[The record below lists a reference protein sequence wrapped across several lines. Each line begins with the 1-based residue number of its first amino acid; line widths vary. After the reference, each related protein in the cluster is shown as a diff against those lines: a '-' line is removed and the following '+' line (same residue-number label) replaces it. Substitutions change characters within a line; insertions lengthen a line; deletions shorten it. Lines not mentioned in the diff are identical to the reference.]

1 VAVTDRVRSLAQ
13 TSAGIAIAMGV
24 MNVATYGFTM
34 LATYLLGPK
43 DYGALIAA
51 MNFLLVV
58 SVISL
63 GLQATAAR
71 RISASPEH
79 VGQIERSILRVTY
92 RAALALGLLLLVLT
106 PVIDRLLRLD
116 SLPTTA
122 LIAVSAVPL
131 TIMGGQAGILQGERR
146 WAPLGA
152 VYVAA
157 GVPRLIVATGLVLW
171 SPGEFTALLGVTIA
185 FFAPVVVGWWALRT
199 TRQPG
204 QAVAEHRGTA
214 LLKEGLHNS
223 QALFAFFAL
232 SNVDIIVA
240 RNVLSD
246 HDSGLYAAGLIITKA
261 MLFLPQFVVV
271 VAFPAMA
278 TAHERQR
285 AMIRSLRLIGGL
297 GVLGTLAA
305 WLLAPLAMVFAGG
318 AEFAEI
324 QPYLWL
330 FALLGTLLSTIQLL
344 VYSVLARQGRWTV
357 LAVWVALACVVGI
370 GLTRDS
376 ILGLAT
382 TVVVVDALLLALLL
396 GAAAYFQREQ
406 AAPHRE
412 SAHTA

>member
-1 VAVTDRVRSLAQ
+1 MAVLDRVRTLAQ
-13 TSAGIAIAMGV
+13 TSAGIAAAMAV
-24 MNVATYGFTM
+24 MNVATYAFTM

-58 SVISL
+58 SVMSL

-71 RISASPEH
+71 RISAAPQH
-79 VGQIERSILRVTY
+79 VGQIERSIMRVTY
-92 RAALALGLLLLVLT
+92 RAALAVGLLLLALT

-131 TIMGGQAGILQGERR
+131 TVMGGQAGILQGERR

-157 GVPRLIVATGLVLW
+157 GVPRLVIATGLVLW
-171 SPGEFTALLGVTIA
+171 SPGEFTALLGVTIG
-185 FFAPVVVGWWALRT
+185 FFAPVVVGWYALRMG
-199 TRQPG
+199 RQPG
-204 QAVAEHRGTA
+204 ETSAEHRGMA
-214 LLKEGLHNS
+214 IVKESLHNS

-271 VAFPAMA
+271 VTFPAMA
-278 TAHERQR
+278 TAHERRR
-285 AMIRSLRLIGGL
+285 AMTRGLTLIGGL
-297 GVLGTLAA
+297 GVVGILAA
-305 WLLAPLAMVFAGG
+305 WLLAPVAMIFAGG
-318 AEFAEI
+318 AGFAEV
-324 QPYLWL
+324 QSYLWL
-330 FALLGTLLSTIQLL
+330 FALLGTLLSAIQLL

-357 LAVWVALACVVGI
+357 LVVWLALVCVILVG
-370 GLTRDS
+370 LLQDT

-382 TVVVVDALLLALLL
+382 TVVIVDAVLLVVLLAATVNFL
-396 GAAAYFQREQ
+396 REQ
-406 AAPHRE
+406 DLHHPQP
-412 SAHTA
+412 AHIV

>member
-1 VAVTDRVRSLAQ
+1 MAVTDRVRTLAQ
-13 TSAGIAIAMGV
+13 TSAGIAVAMGI
-24 MNVATYGFTM
+24 MNIATYGFTM

-63 GLQATAAR
+63 GIQTTAAR
-71 RISASPEH
+71 RISAAPEH
-79 VGQIERSILRVTY
+79 VGQIERSIMRVTY
-92 RAALALGLLLLVLT
+92 RAAIAVGLGLLLLT

-152 VYVAA
+152 VYIAA
-157 GVPRLIVATGLVLW
+157 GVPRLVIATGLVLLA
-171 SPGEFTALLGVTIA
+171 PGEFAALLGVTIA
-185 FFAPVVVGWWALRT
+185 LFAPVVVGWWALRAG
-199 TRQPG
+199 RQPG
-204 QAVAEHRGTA
+204 ESSAEHGGTA
-214 LLKEGLHNS
+214 IFKEALHNS

-246 HDSGLYAAGLIITKA
+246 HDAGLYAAGLIITKA

-271 VAFPAMA
+271 VAFPSMS
-278 TAHERQR
+278 TAHERRR
-285 AMIRSLRLIGGL
+285 AMVRSLALISGL
-297 GVLGTLAA
+297 GVLGTLAT

-318 AEFAEI
+318 AGFAEI
-324 QPYLWL
+324 EPYLWL
-330 FALLGTLLSTIQLL
+330 FAILGTLLSMIQLL
-344 VYSVLARQGRWTV
+344 VYSVLARRGRWTV
-357 LAVWVALACVVGI
+357 LAVWAALAFVITVG
-370 GLTRDS
+370 LQQDS
-376 ILGLAT
+376 LLGLAT
-382 TVVVVDALLLALLL
+382 TVVAADTVLLVLLL
-396 GAAAYFQREQ
+396 GATVYVLREQ
-406 AAPHRE
+406 ETHAPEH
-412 SAHTA
+412 APVA